1 MAEKKQSEKETKKI
15 ITEDV
20 ERFFRDVWGKVV
32 EYASMGAEEATKMSA
47 TAKTR
52 VDIETLKFKR
62 GKIIKMLGERYWDLC
77 DKEPGLAVAGTK
89 EILRQIKGIDNE
101 IASLE
106 KELDKT
112 RKTARKAP
120 PKKAQAKKSP
130 PRKAPAKKSPPK
142 KKTAPKSPSEK
153 GK

>member
-62 GKIIKMLGERYWDLC
+62 GKLAKLLGERYFDEWLKDSSV
-77 DKEPGLAVAGTK
+77 AVKGMTDT
-89 EILRQIKGIDNE
+89 LRQIKKVDAE
-101 IASLE
+101 VRKLE
-106 KELDKT
+106 KEIDK
-112 RKTARKAP
+112 ARSKAK
-120 PKKAQAKKSP
+120 PKPKST
-130 PRKAPAKKSPPK
+130 K
-142 KKTAPKSPSEK
+142 KKTTAKTKPAAKKTTTGKK
-153 GK
+153 GESK